1 MSPYCRAKVY
11 RKNPTPVLEQIT
23 RFCVKE
29 LYLSRVYCQTI
40 TVLKGEYLS
49 KNRIVIFYIEKER
62 SCTMFVLAAVVVVLL
77 LALAGSDMYVSQY
90 SQDEL
95 SNMGVQEQ

>member
-1 MSPYCRAKVY
+1 MYFP
-11 RKNPTPVLEQIT
+11 
-23 RFCVKE
+23 
-29 LYLSRVYCQTI
+29 TI

-49 KNRIVIFYIEKER
+49 KKRIVILGIEKER
-62 SCTMFVLAAVVVVLL
+62 SCTMFVLAAVVIVLL
-77 LALAGSDMYVSQY
+77 LALASSDMFVAQY

>member
-1 MSPYCRAKVY
+1 M
-11 RKNPTPVLEQIT
+11 
-23 RFCVKE
+23 
-29 LYLSRVYCQTI
+29 YCQTI

-49 KNRIVIFYIEKER
+49 KKRIVIFDIEKER
-62 SCTMFVLAAVVVVLL
+62 SCTMFVFAAVVVVLL
-77 LALAGSDMYVSQY
+77 LALASSDMFLAQY

>member
-1 MSPYCRAKVY
+1 MIA
-11 RKNPTPVLEQIT
+11 
-23 RFCVKE
+23 
-29 LYLSRVYCQTI
+29 LSA
-40 TVLKGEYLS
+40 
-49 KNRIVIFYIEKER
+49 VII
-62 SCTMFVLAAVVVVLL
+62 VLL